1 MSKLNA
7 VFNLDKVINTNSDL
21 TINEEGLLNIKYSGT
36 TASDESNSQL
46 KGLITRDGDYLHI
59 KLEVKFSLNNEC
71 SRCLKITKSEES
83 IEVIEKLYLKN
94 QNEYEK

>member
-1 MSKLNA
+1 MSKLNT

-46 KGLITRDGDYLHI
+46 KGLITRAVSYTHLT
-59 KLEVKFSLNNEC
+59 LPTN
-71 SRCLKITKSEES
+71 
-83 IEVIEKLYLKN
+83 
-94 QNEYEK
+94 